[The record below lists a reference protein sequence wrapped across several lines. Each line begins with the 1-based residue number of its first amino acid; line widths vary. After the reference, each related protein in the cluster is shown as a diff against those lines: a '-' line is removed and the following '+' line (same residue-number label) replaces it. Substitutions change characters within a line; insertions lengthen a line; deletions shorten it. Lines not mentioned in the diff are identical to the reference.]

1 MEGPAEA
8 NRDTGSREG
17 PTSGEIPLFHPV
29 EPRSD
34 CHYCNAIDAA
44 VDSSAI
50 FDAIYCISLQE
61 QPHRTAK
68 AAALFHHH
76 GLCRSVLFFRPT
88 RPRGHD
94 ASWGVWDS
102 HRRVARHALAHGHQR
117 VLIFEDDVHLDLP
130 WPKIVHRVERVLPE
144 LPADWWGL
152 FLGHFPMQAYF
163 VTPRLARVRSVCAHA
178 YVANAPLLRWLG
190 ATTPQ
195 DPDVEVSRIVG
206 RAMDGAFAAL
216 PEMYALFPLVA
227 TQRAM
232 GDGRPLGYRDLLIL
246 YGARPAEAIAAL
258 FSPLHW
264 LTMEIARAR
273 AAAREIRPV

>member
-1 MEGPAEA
+1 MEGFVTGDRAAGARDGAPAE
-8 NRDTGSREG
+8 
-17 PTSGEIPLFHPV
+17 PPLFHGV
-29 EPRSD
+29 EARPD
-34 CHYCNAIDAA
+34 CPYCNGTAQAID
-44 VDSSAI
+44 SEAI
-50 FDAIYCISLQE
+50 VDAIYCISLQE
-61 QPHRTAK
+61 QPHRTAQ
-68 AAALFHHH
+68 AAELFHRH
-76 GLCRSVLFFRPT
+76 GLCRGVMFFRPT
-88 RPRGHD
+88 RPRGRD

-102 HRRVARHALAHGHQR
+102 HRRVARHALAEGHKR
-117 VLIFEDDVHLDLP
+117 VLIFEDDVQLARP
-130 WPKIVHRVERVLPE
+130 WSRIVRRVERAYPE
-144 LPADWWGL
+144 LPGEWWGL

-178 YVANAPLLRWLG
+178 YIANAPLLRWLG
-190 ATTPQ
+190 ETTPQ
-195 DPDVEVSRIVG
+195 DPDVEVSRVVG

-264 LTMEIARAR
+264 LIMEIARVR
-273 AAAREIRPV
+273 AAGREIRSV